1 MVQLEVNFKSRVNVM
16 DIAEVSR
23 ESGLA
28 PSKLRFSANGLD
40 LSNPLAEKDLD
51 ANMPLKSLIN

>member
-1 MVQLEVNFKSRVNVM
+1 MVQLEVKFKSRVNVM

-28 PSKLRFSANGLD
+28 PSTLRFYEKLD